1 MGVYYERIVD
11 VEATAEEAGPLA
23 ERMVDWMV
31 AEGVITR
38 RMSGE
43 LVYSR
48 HADQG
53 YVPGPHWARA
63 VADASDPD
71 RRPGPVAV
79 TVGRH
84 HHVGGQG
91 SDEPEYADCPRC
103 GTRTV
108 VIAYPEEFEPDEEV
122 WKPFRDAITAW
133 EETGEGHGPCPACR
147 AVVPVTAWQWDPTF
161 AVGTLAFDFWNWPP
175 LSTDFHTAFTH
186 HLQHRTT
193 THMGKL

>member
-43 LVYSR
+43 LVYSH

-53 YVPGPHWARA
+53 YA
-63 VADASDPD
+63 
-71 RRPGPVAV
+71 
-79 TVGRH
+79 
-84 HHVGGQG
+84 
-91 SDEPEYADCPRC
+91 
-103 GTRTV
+103 
-108 VIAYPEEFEPDEEV
+108 V

-133 EETGEGHGPCPACR
+133 EETGEGHAPCTACR
-147 AVVPVTAWQWDPTF
+147 AVVPVSAWQWDPTF
-161 AVGTLAFDFWNWPP
+161 ALGTLAFDFWNWPP

>member
-11 VEATAEEAGPLA
+11 VEATAEEAGPPA

-48 HADQG
+48 HADEG

-63 VADASDPD
+63 VADASCT
-71 RRPGPVAV
+71 A
-79 TVGRH
+79 
-84 HHVGGQG
+84 
-91 SDEPEYADCPRC
+91 C
-103 GTRTV
+103 G
-108 VIAYPEEFEPDEEV
+108 
-122 WKPFRDAITAW
+122 
-133 EETGEGHGPCPACR
+133 
-147 AVVPVTAWQWDPTF
+147 AVVPVTAWRWDPTF
-161 AVGTLAFDFWNWPP
+161 ALGTLAFDFWNWPP

-193 THMGKL
+193 HMGKL